1 MNLWALARSAGIS
14 PRPASAATMPE
25 DRRPNLYR
33 CSKAGATVR
42 EGVELSSTKVGRLA
56 GKSIVGI
63 SEERTTDDGVARARL
78 DSRADDLEGGWVSKW
93 VLKPMD
99 EDSQP
104 PPPPPMEDP
113 AGPWLEL
120 EDGCLEIDGLKFT
133 NDFCSGNLACVRKG
147 HDGVLELAARRDN
160 QGTPFESRHCAW
172 LYFRVEDRR
181 KKSTSVTLRVRSASR
196 QAALYRA
203 GYRPVERDGSCRR
216 NDGSDWASLSGDAGW
231 QRIAQHSFRWNE
243 CPDVVPPDTPSKR
256 KSRYAQ
262 KRSDLDTPKALLEW
276 DAEFPPSAVPA
287 RLIIFS
293 RVASMA
299 SGGGQTVG
307 GLFSILGP
315 FEPFPAQ
322 AASSSSPSA
331 TRIRMNLCV
340 LRWMRWRAPT

>member
-1 MNLWALARSAGIS
+1 
-14 PRPASAATMPE
+14 MPGE
-25 DRRPNLYR
+25 DRPLYR

-63 SEERTTDDGVARARL
+63 SEERTTEDGVARARL

-104 PPPPPMEDP
+104 PPPPPVEDS

-120 EDGCLEIDGLKFT
+120 EDGCLEIDGLRFT
-133 NDFCSGNLACVRKG
+133 SDFCSGNLACVRKG

-172 LYFRVEDRR
+172 LFFRVEDRR

-231 QRIAQHSFRWNE
+231 KRIAQHSFRWNE

-276 DAEFPPSAVPA
+276 DAEFPPSPAPASFFVP
-287 RLIIFS
+287 S
-293 RVASMA
+293 RHRRASSPGEQA
-299 SGGGQTVG
+299 VG
-307 GLFSILGP
+307 GLFSD
-315 FEPFPAQ
+315 FEAVRTELFTAQ
-322 AASSSSPSA
+322 AACSSSPSA
-331 TRIRMNLCV
+331 TRIRTSRSA
-340 LRWMRWRAPT
+340 LRWMRWRARTWVTTSICGGRL

>member
-1 MNLWALARSAGIS
+1 
-14 PRPASAATMPE
+14 MPGE
-25 DRRPNLYR
+25 DRPLYR

-63 SEERTTDDGVARARL
+63 SEERTTEDGVARARL

-120 EDGCLEIDGLKFT
+120 EDGCLEIDGLRFT
-133 NDFCSGNLACVRKG
+133 SDFCSGNLACVRKG

-172 LYFRVEDRR
+172 LFFRVEDRR

-231 QRIAQHSFRWNE
+231 KRIAQHSFRWNE

-276 DAEFPPSAVPA
+276 DAEFPPSTVPA
-287 RLIIFS
+287 SDYLLAR
-293 RVASMA
+293 RVDGVWGRAGRGWSH
-299 SGGGQTVG
+299 
-307 GLFSILGP
+307 FFILRPFGP
-315 FEPFPAQ
+315 
-322 AASSSSPSA
+322 
-331 TRIRMNLCV
+331 R
-340 LRWMRWRAPT
+340 RWRARVRLLLPVFVRVRLCYGGCVGAREFGR

>member
-1 MNLWALARSAGIS
+1 
-14 PRPASAATMPE
+14 MPGE
-25 DRRPNLYR
+25 DRPLYR

-56 GKSIVGI
+56 GRTIVGI
-63 SEERTTDDGVARARL
+63 SEEQTTDDGVARARL
-78 DSRADDLEGGWVSKW
+78 DHRADDLEGGWVSKW

-120 EDGCLEIDGLKFT
+120 EDGCLEIDGLRFT

-216 NDGSDWASLSGDAGW
+216 NDGSDWPSLSGDAGW

-276 DAEFPPSAVPA
+276 DAEFPPSTGPVS
-287 RLIIFS
+287 FDS
-293 RVASMA
+293 FASTA
-299 SGGGQTVG
+299 
-307 GLFSILGP
+307 
-315 FEPFPAQ
+315 
-322 AASSSSPSA
+322 
-331 TRIRMNLCV
+331 
-340 LRWMRWRAPT
+340 